1 MDHPQTPGRLPT
13 ASPAAFPPSRLWQH
27 PRTAVD
33 GIFEIAA
40 TPDLDSP
47 LERRARGKPGPVR
60 VARTRGA
67 QHHHRRTTKK
77 IQPRRHNSVDAPS
90 FRLCARPDRS
100 SHHLPGPR
108 RDPTHHLGVRSG
120 WGMGRVLSWRDGR
133 ASHRLC
139 VEQRTMAHLSRTRR
153 GDSGSRRRIPVAPQ
167 RPRYRTAEPTGM
179 NP

>member
-60 VARTRGA
+60 VARTHGA

-77 IQPRRHNSVDAPS
+77 IQQEDTTVLTPLASVSALGLIAAVII
-90 FRLCARPDRS
+90 FR
-100 SHHLPGPR
+100 
-108 RDPTHHLGVRSG
+108 
-120 WGMGRVLSWRDGR
+120 GRVVTQPTTSAYGVVR
-133 ASHRLC
+133 ARAGFFLGGMVGLVIDSAPGSGLWLTYLGHAEATAGAVGVSQWHRSVLDT
-139 VEQRTMAHLSRTRR
+139 EQQSR
-153 GDSGSRRRIPVAPQ
+153 PA
-167 RPRYRTAEPTGM
+167 
-179 NP
+179 